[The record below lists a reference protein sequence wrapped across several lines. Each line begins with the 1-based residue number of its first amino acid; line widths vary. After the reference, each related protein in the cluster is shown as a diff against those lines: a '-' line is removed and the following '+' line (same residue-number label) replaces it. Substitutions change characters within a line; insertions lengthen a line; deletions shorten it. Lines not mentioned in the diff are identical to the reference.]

1 MSKGKLKLEMTYR
14 REIKEGHRELF
25 KFFREDIVKYS
36 MELEEKEHFNLLKLQ
51 KHLEKRV
58 ER

>member
-1 MSKGKLKLEMTYR
+1 MTYR

-25 KFFREDIVKYS
+25 NFFREDIVKYS